1 MKTNFKA
8 DIVYHL
14 ENIHCKGDFWIAG
27 FDIRHTRRR

>member
-14 ENIHCKGDFWIAG
+14 KDIYFQGDLWVAG
-27 FDIRHTRRR
+27 FDIFSMCRR